1 MGHLG
6 GQMPRNCTFR
16 RVGCAESLIF
26 DPFAIISGEEIL
38 LGGNPVYFTETK
50 MAGFDDREKA
60 EEAKYA
66 HDEALK
72 FRIEA
77 RRNKLLG
84 LWAAGLLG
92 KTDDADVNAYV
103 GEVVASD
110 FEEAGDEDVYRKVS
124 GDFKA
129 AGVNVS
135 EEELREKM
143 RELYVKAD
151 AQVKEAI

>member
-1 MGHLG
+1 
-6 GQMPRNCTFR
+6 
-16 RVGCAESLIF
+16 
-26 DPFAIISGEEIL
+26 
-38 LGGNPVYFTETK
+38 

-92 KTDDADVNAYV
+92 KTDDADVSAYV
-103 GEVVASD
+103 TEVVASD

-135 EEELREKM
+135 EADLREKM
-143 RELYVKAD
+143 STLYLKAEM
-151 AQVKEAI
+151 QVKEPS